1 MRILLITDT
10 HSLMGGAEKQFFRL
24 KELLRK
30 EGCEVFSLGF
40 SDKDEEGA
48 DFSILKET
56 PVKAMRHIWRLFFNR
71 RMYLR
76 IKHYIDKV
84 NPDIIHLHNINKYTI
99 SLLKA
104 VSKRTVIQTVHD
116 YKLVCPTLW
125 NVHNDLAPCP
135 TGMKLGCIRKHRRNC
150 NWAVYLSHLFFFYRR
165 NALLRKRVQAFI
177 APSLPLKKYLEMS
190 RFKNVAFIPYPVE
203 NKETGQNFSKI
214 RDHQIL
220 FVGQIEENKGIRILI
235 EAIPSISAQIPQ
247 IRLMV
252 VGDGSLKDEMVALV
266 KKTGMEKNV
275 MFLGRQAH
283 PDPYYEESACLVVPG
298 IWMEQFG
305 LVTAE
310 AMMHRRAVIGSDRGG
325 TAWLVEDGK
334 TGFLFDPRNKEELSG
349 KILTLLSDK
358 DKITEFGNNGYKR
371 IKEIA
376 DTKESLAKITAL
388 YRSKIN
394 K

>member
-1 MRILLITDT
+1 
-10 HSLMGGAEKQFFRL
+10 MGGAEKQFFRL

-56 PVKAMRHIWRLFFNR
+56 PVKAMRHIWRLFFNVR
-71 RMYLR
+71 IYLR

-116 YKLVCPTLW
+116 YKLICQPCW

-150 NWAVYLSHLFFFYRR
+150 NWPVYLSHLFFFYRR

-203 NKETGQNFSKI
+203 NKETGQNFSK
-214 RDHQIL
+214 
-220 FVGQIEENKGIRILI
+220 NK
-235 EAIPSISAQIPQ
+235 AIKSF
-247 IRLMV
+247 
-252 VGDGSLKDEMVALV
+252 SLGKSR
-266 KKTGMEKNV
+266 KTKA
-275 MFLGRQAH
+275 F
-283 PDPYYEESACLVVPG
+283 
-298 IWMEQFG
+298 
-305 LVTAE
+305 
-310 AMMHRRAVIGSDRGG
+310 
-325 TAWLVEDGK
+325 
-334 TGFLFDPRNKEELSG
+334 
-349 KILTLLSDK
+349 
-358 DKITEFGNNGYKR
+358 EF
-371 IKEIA
+371 
-376 DTKESLAKITAL
+376 
-388 YRSKIN
+388 
-394 K
+394 